1 MNIIKRKYQP
11 KVSILMTVFDEEKYI
26 LRSLNS
32 LINQSYKKW
41 EAIIVDDFSTDN
53 TAKIIKKLNDKRIK
67 YTKLQK
73 HMGRNFAINYGLKRC
88 SGKYIS
94 ILDADDIYLKNK
106 LEKQIDFLENNKEIK
121 FLASWANVID
131 GEGKRILTYK
141 TPLTYKK
148 IKKKL
153 LFSNIIGHS
162 SIIYEKNFAKRK
174 KLIPYKFKYA
184 VDYELTLKFLK
195 ISKIHVILKP
205 LVTCTWRDDSVSNLK
220 KNRIIVIKDDLR
232 CLNYVKKNFKLNF
245 NDKVTFYLKKFKLIV
260 KLIKVFCMSQ
270 LFVATKAV

>member
-1 MNIIKRKYQP
+1 MNKKSFF
-11 KVSILMTVFDEEKYI
+11 KVSILMTFFNEEKFI
-26 LRSLNS
+26 QRSLKS
-32 LINQSYKKW
+32 LINQSFKNW
-41 EAIIVDDFSTDN
+41 EAVIVDDCSTDN
-53 TAKIIKKLNDKRIK
+53 SADIIKKFKDQRIK
-67 YTKLQK
+67 YFKLQQHK
-73 HMGRNFAINYGLKRC
+73 GRTSALNFGLQKCKGRF
-88 SGKYIS
+88 IS
-94 ILDADDIYLKNK
+94 ILDADDFYFKNK
-106 LEKQIDFLENNKEIK
+106 LKKQIKLLKKDKEIK

-195 ISKIHVILKP
+195 ITRIHVILKP
-205 LVTCTWRDDSVSNLK
+205 LVTCTWRDDSVTNLR
-220 KNRIIVIKDDLR
+220 KNRFIVIKDDLR
-232 CLNYVKKNFKLNF
+232 CLNYVKKNFKLNI
-245 NDKVTFYLKKFKLIV
+245 NDKVIFYLKKIKLI
-260 KLIKVFCMSQ
+260 FYFFNQ
-270 LFVATKAV
+270 